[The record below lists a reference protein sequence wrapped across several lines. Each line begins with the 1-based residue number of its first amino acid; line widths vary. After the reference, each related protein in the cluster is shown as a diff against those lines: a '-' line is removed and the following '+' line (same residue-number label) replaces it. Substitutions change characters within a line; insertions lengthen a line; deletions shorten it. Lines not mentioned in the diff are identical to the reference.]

1 MHEMMSYAQPSC
13 FSSTL
18 CSEIAEL
25 PIALQ
30 MDLAIIYSENNSSI
44 ISGVNSSITNSIFN
58 GSMSLY
64 IIYTLMTTKGMK

>member
-1 MHEMMSYAQPSC
+1 MHAMMSYAQPSC
-13 FSSTL
+13 FSSTP

-30 MDLAIIYSENNSSI
+30 MYLAIIYSEKNSSI
-44 ISGVNSSITNSIFN
+44 VSGVNRSITDSIFN

-64 IIYTLMTTKGMK
+64 IIYTLMTTKGME

>member
-1 MHEMMSYAQPSC
+1 MHEMMSYAQPV
-13 FSSTL
+13 FHRSTP

-44 ISGVNSSITNSIFN
+44 VSGVNSSITDSIFN

-64 IIYTLMTTKGMK
+64 IIYTLMTTKGME